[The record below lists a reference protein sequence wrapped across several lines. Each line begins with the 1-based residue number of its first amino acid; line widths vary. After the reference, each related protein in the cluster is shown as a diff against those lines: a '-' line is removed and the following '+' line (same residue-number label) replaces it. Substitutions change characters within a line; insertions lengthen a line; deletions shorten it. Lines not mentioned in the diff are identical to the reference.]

1 MELLASASKH
11 MHGVPTGTP
20 GNEPSAPARTCSVVN
35 FSRSIEGWL
44 CGTFADDL
52 GIRVSS
58 LVVVHQNTT
67 VRPHIDPHR
76 PRSASSIALLALA
89 VGQFLVGL
97 DLSVMSVA
105 LPSIQREFGVGMLQL
120 QWAVMAYMVAG
131 AALAVPFGAL
141 GDKLG
146 RRRLYL
152 FGTSTFVI
160 GSAVSALAPNM
171 EFLILGRA
179 LQGIGSGAMGTLALA
194 MLVAM
199 VPHDQIPK
207 LIGLW
212 TAVTSGASALGPL
225 IGGALV
231 SGFGWRWVFGINVIL
246 MALVI
251 PLVIKEVPADT
262 KEERKDTKVDYLG
275 SALLTISMILI
286 AGGLSLL
293 ENYAFTEPFVW
304 GPVVI
309 GFLVVGALAYQQK
322 RSAHPL
328 TDWSAIRVAPIPAT
342 LILLV
347 LLGMVLAGA
356 MLQQTMLVQNVLGF
370 TPFLAGLVS
379 FGASLM
385 VVIFS
390 PISPQVMTRIGLGP
404 TTALG
409 LFMTAGG
416 LWGLSTMTENTGP
429 WTIAMYL
436 SVMGAGLGF
445 GMPAVSA
452 GAMSAVPKEAVG
464 AVSGFLNLIASIS
477 AVLGIAVLGAISATQ
492 VTNAWNAT
500 SSSVS
505 NASELTDEV
514 ISGAIP
520 EIREKEGD
528 QTAKLAGEAYLVGV
542 TDALRIAAVGVAIA
556 GAVSLPLLGSRGR
569 QSKTQRKDKLLT
581 DD

>member
-1 MELLASASKH
+1 MR
-11 MHGVPTGTP
+11 
-20 GNEPSAPARTCSVVN
+20 ARPD
-35 FSRSIEGWL
+35 G
-44 CGTFADDL
+44 
-52 GIRVSS
+52 
-58 LVVVHQNTT
+58 HK
-67 VRPHIDPHR
+67 
-76 PRSASSIALLALA
+76 PRSASTIALLALA

-105 LPSIQREFGVGMLQL
+105 LPSIQREFSVGMLQL

-131 AALAVPFGAL
+131 AALAVPFGAI

-152 FGTSTFVI
+152 FGTATFVI
-160 GSAVSALAPNM
+160 GSAVSALAPNI
-171 EFLILGRA
+171 EALILGRA

-231 SGFGWRWVFGINVIL
+231 SGVGWRWVFGINVLL

-251 PLVIKEVPADT
+251 PLVIKEVPSDT
-262 KEERKDTKVDYLG
+262 KEDRKDVKIGALG
-275 SALLTISMILI
+275 PALLTTAMILI

-293 ENYAFTEPFVW
+293 ENYSFTEPFVW
-304 GPVVI
+304 GPVVL
-309 GFLVVGALAYQQK
+309 GFLVAGLLAYQQ
-322 RSAHPL
+322 RRTSNPL
-328 TDWSAIRVAPIPAT
+328 TNWSALRVAPIPAT

-370 TPFLAGLVS
+370 TPLLAGVVS

-385 VVIFS
+385 VVVFS

-404 TTALG
+404 TTSLG

-416 LWGLSTMTENTGP
+416 LLGLSTMTENTGP

-436 SVMGAGLGF
+436 AVMGAGLGF

-464 AVSGFLNLIASIS
+464 AVSGFMNLIGSIS

-492 VTNAWNAT
+492 VTSAWNAT

-505 NASELTDEV
+505 NASQLTSQV
-514 ISGAIP
+514 VSGAIP
-520 EIREKEGD
+520 EIRDKEGD
-528 QTAKLAGEAYLVGV
+528 QTAKIAGEAYLVGV

-556 GAVSLPLLGSRGR
+556 GAISLPLLGARGR
-569 QSKTQRKDKLLT
+569 QSRSERKGKMLKGD
-581 DD
+581 

>member
-1 MELLASASKH
+1 M
-11 MHGVPTGTP
+11 V
-20 GNEPSAPARTCSVVN
+20 
-35 FSRSIEGWL
+35 RS
-44 CGTFADDL
+44 D
-52 GIRVSS
+52 
-58 LVVVHQNTT
+58 HQNMR
-67 VRPHIDPHR
+67 VRPHLDGHK
-76 PRSASSIALLALA
+76 PRSASTIALLALA

-97 DLSVMSVA
+97 DISVMSVA
-105 LPSIQREFGVGMLQL
+105 LPSIQREFNVGMLQL

-152 FGTSTFVI
+152 FGTGTFVI
-160 GSAVSALAPNM
+160 GSAISALAPAM
-171 EFLILGRA
+171 PMLIAGRA

-231 SGFGWRWVFGINVIL
+231 SGLGWRWVFGINVIL

-251 PLVIKEVPADT
+251 PLVIKEVPSDAPED
-262 KEERKDTKVDYLG
+262 RKDTKVDYIG

-309 GFLVVGALAYQQK
+309 GFLVVGALVYQQR
-322 RSAHPL
+322 RSANPL

-342 LILLV
+342 LIVLV

-385 VVIFS
+385 VVVFS
-390 PISPQVMTRIGLGP
+390 PISPQVMSRIGLGP
-404 TTALG
+404 TTSLG

-416 LWGLSTMTENTGP
+416 LWGLSTMTTTTGP

-452 GAMSAVPKEAVG
+452 GAMSSVPKEAVG

-505 NASELTDEV
+505 NADELTDEV

-528 QTAKLAGEAYLVGV
+528 QTATIAGEAYLVGV

-556 GAVSLPLLGSRGR
+556 GGVALPLLGSRGR
-569 QSKTQRKDKLLT
+569 QTASQRKDKMLKK
-581 DD
+581 D

>member
-1 MELLASASKH
+1 M
-11 MHGVPTGTP
+11 
-20 GNEPSAPARTCSVVN
+20 
-35 FSRSIEGWL
+35 
-44 CGTFADDL
+44 
-52 GIRVSS
+52 
-58 LVVVHQNTT
+58 
-67 VRPHIDPHR
+67 RPHLDGHK
-76 PRSASSIALLALA
+76 PRSASTIALLALA

-105 LPSIQREFGVGMLQL
+105 LPSIQREFNVGMLQL

-152 FGTSTFVI
+152 FGTGTFVI
-160 GSAVSALAPNM
+160 GSAVSALAPAM
-171 EFLILGRA
+171 PMLILGRA

-199 VPHDQIPK
+199 VPRDQIPK

-212 TAVTSGASALGPL
+212 TAVTSGAAALGPV

-231 SGFGWRWVFGINVIL
+231 TGVGWRWVFGINVIL

-251 PLVIKEVPADT
+251 PLVIKEVPADSP
-262 KEERKDTKVDYLG
+262 EDRKDTKVDYLG

-293 ENYAFTEPFVW
+293 ENFRFTEPFVW

-309 GFLVVGALAYQQK
+309 GLLVVGALAYQQR
-322 RSAHPL
+322 RSANPL

-347 LLGMVLAGA
+347 LLGMVLSGA

-404 TTALG
+404 TTSLG

-429 WTIAMYL
+429 WTIAIYL

-452 GAMSAVPKEAVG
+452 GAMSAVPREAVG

-492 VTNAWNAT
+492 VTSAWNAT
-500 SSSVS
+500 SSSIS
-505 NASELTDEV
+505 NAADLTDEV
-514 ISGAIP
+514 VSGAIP
-520 EIREKEGD
+520 EIRESDGD
-528 QTAKLAGEAYLVGV
+528 QTAEIAGEAYLVGV

-556 GAVSLPLLGSRGR
+556 GAVALPLLGSRGR
-569 QSKTQRKDKLLT
+569 QTAAQRKDKLLSSE
-581 DD
+581 

>member
-1 MELLASASKH
+1 LSRTDSA
-11 MHGVPTGTP
+11 
-20 GNEPSAPARTCSVVN
+20 VN
-35 FSRSIEGWL
+35 CRRSIAGWL
-44 CGTFADDL
+44 AGTLDEDL
-52 GIRVSS
+52 GIVTSYRAWI
-58 LVVVHQNTT
+58 HQNTV
-67 VRPHIDPHR
+67 VRPHLEGHR
-76 PRSASSIALLALA
+76 PRSASTIALLALA

-105 LPSIQREFGVGMLQL
+105 LPSIQREFNVGMLQL

-231 SGFGWRWVFGINVIL
+231 SGLGWRWVFGINVIL

-293 ENYAFTEPFVW
+293 ENYSFTEPFVW

-322 RSAHPL
+322 HSAHPL

-370 TPFLAGLVS
+370 TPFLAGPVS

-429 WTIAMYL
+429 WTIAIYL

-492 VTNAWNAT
+492 VTNSWNAT

-505 NASELTDEV
+505 NASDLTSQV

-528 QTAKLAGEAYLVGV
+528 QTAKIAGEAYLVGV

-569 QSKTQRKDKLLT
+569 QTAAQRKDKLLKE
-581 DD
+581 D